1 MQWSHYSEAIFD
13 MWGSSASNIVVQ
25 ACPGA
30 GKTTNIAHLWGL
42 DTKSTVYVVFNKQ
55 NQVEAQQKLPP
66 KADSAVLTTHS
77 LGLRAISA
85 TYGRPEIDEKKVIK
99 LVRQYVTPRLK
110 TLVLPPKTKLSD
122 LEWMVKRAVDV
133 AKFSCEDTVCDD
145 QTYREMVN
153 TYDLEDYEGMQ
164 EDISTV
170 LEENDERVG
179 TIDFSD
185 MIRLPALYQCSMPQ
199 YDHILCDEVQ
209 DFNSMQARLI
219 AQLQGK
225 KYALVG
231 DRHQSIYGFRGAM
244 LDSMDYLTEQFQ
256 CVELPLSISYR
267 GGKAIVDEA
276 RAVWPCI
283 EAWDHAGDGL
293 VRYGEPDSEAIL
305 GELRGITAPSMGMV
319 LCRNNAPL
327 IRYAYA
333 LLKAG
338 IACHVRG
345 RSIGEGLTKLVQ
357 KFPVSSIREL
367 LGCLA
372 EWSELELS
380 KALVAEDDTQRER
393 IIDKRD
399 SLLALAQQ
407 VTLDDHPSVL
417 TEQISEL
424 FAQGRGVVLSTVHKA
439 KGLEAQQCY
448 MLDHHLHGQAMQRT
462 RTHWQREQEKN
473 VLYVA
478 VTRAKDGLMY
488 C

>member
-13 MWGSSASNIVVQ
+13 TWGSSASNIVVQ

-42 DTKSTVYVVFNKQ
+42 DTTSTVYVVFNKQ
-55 NQVEAQQKLPP
+55 NQLEAQQKLPA
-66 KADSAVLTTHS
+66 KAESAVLTTHS

-99 LVRQYVTPRLK
+99 LVRQYITPRLK
-110 TLVLPPKTKLSD
+110 QMVLPPKTKLSD
-122 LEWMVKRAVDV
+122 LEWMIKRAVDV
-133 AKFSCEDTVCDD
+133 AKFSCEDTVCSD
-145 QTYREMVN
+145 QVYREMVN
-153 TYDLEDYEGMQ
+153 MYDLEEYEGMQ
-164 EDISTV
+164 EDISTI

-179 TIDFSD
+179 TVDFSD

-199 YDHILCDEVQ
+199 YEHILCDEVQ

-244 LDSMDYLTEQFQ
+244 LDSMDYLTGVFT

-267 GGKAIVDEA
+267 CGKAIVEEA
-276 RAVWPCI
+276 RAVWACI
-283 EAWDHAGDGL
+283 EPWDHASDGL
-293 VRYGEPDSEAIL
+293 VRYGDADSEGIL
-305 GELRGITAPSMGMV
+305 DELRLVRSPVDAMV

-345 RSIGEGLTKLVQ
+345 RSIGEGLTKLIT

-367 LGCLA
+367 LTCLQ

-380 KALVAEDDTQRER
+380 KAQVADDDVQRER
-393 IIDKRD
+393 IVDKRD

-407 VTLDDHPSVL
+407 VKLDDHPMVL
-417 TEQISEL
+417 VEQINEL
-424 FAQGRGVVLSTVHKA
+424 FAQGKGVVLSTVHKA

-448 MLDHHLHGQAMQRT
+448 MLDSYLHEQAMQRT
-462 RTHWQREQEKN
+462 RSEWQWEQEKN